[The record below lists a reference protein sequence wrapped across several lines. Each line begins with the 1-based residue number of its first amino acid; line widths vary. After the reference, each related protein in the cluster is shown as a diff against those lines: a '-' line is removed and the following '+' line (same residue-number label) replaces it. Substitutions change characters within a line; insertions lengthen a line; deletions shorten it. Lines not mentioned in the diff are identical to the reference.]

1 MDRKQAIFALISLG
15 LVAALAL
22 SGCSALIRPVV
33 SSGTAPAP
41 VVVVEQGGV
50 ENPDVYVD
58 PAEFTGAL
66 IEAISAREREKL
78 EMWMTAPFL
87 TGTWRADLS
96 DIPPADA
103 LQELYGSE
111 LGAGGPLAP
120 VQGVDLAALLGGKD
134 PLSIP
139 RSEAGVVSAVLVGG
153 WGQAGLDEAV
163 LFIARRP
170 DNSLAW
176 HGWMCINGGLSGGR
190 FESGRAGGVSAY
202 RNDAL
207 GFSLYLPEGYEV
219 SEISDG
225 NISIVAPQVE
235 GAGHPGNAS
244 ISVEPAN
251 GRAAEDLA
259 QQAYA
264 EGKELRGAAADVYIT
279 VLDMGA
285 APAYAVFGLPG
296 QDLHRQLFMVH
307 NDRLY
312 HLWFFPDE
320 PVHSP
325 VSYAQMENLY
335 AMITNTFTFIE

>member
-1 MDRKQAIFALISLG
+1 MYPKQAILALTSLV

-33 SSGTAPAP
+33 RNATAPTP
-41 VVVVEQGGV
+41 VVVIETGGV

-66 IEAISAREREKL
+66 LAAIAAGDREKL
-78 EMWMTAPFL
+78 VAWMTEPFL

-96 DIPPADA
+96 DTPPADA

-111 LGAGGPLAP
+111 LGAGGSLAP
-120 VQGVDLAALLGGKD
+120 VQGVDLPALLGGTD

-139 RSEAGVVSAVLVGG
+139 RAGAGVVAAVLVGG

-163 LFIARRP
+163 LFITRRP

-176 HGWMCINGGLSGGR
+176 HGWMRINGGISGA
-190 FESGRAGGVSAY
+190 RAGGATAY
-202 RNDAL
+202 RNEAL
-207 GFSLYLPEGYEV
+207 GFSVYLPAGYAV
-219 SEISDG
+219 HQPSDRD
-225 NISIVAPQVE
+225 ISITAPQVE
-235 GAGHPGNAS
+235 GAGHPGLAS
-244 ISVEPAN
+244 IQIEPAN
-251 GRAAEDLA
+251 GRKAEDLA
-259 QQAYA
+259 QQTYA
-264 EGKELRGAAADVYIT
+264 EGKELMGDEANIYIT
-279 VLDMGA
+279 AMGIGDTT
-285 APAYAVFGLPG
+285 AYVVFGLPG
-296 QDLHRQLFMVH
+296 QDMHRQLFMVH

-312 HLWFFPDE
+312 HLWFYPDE

-335 AMITNTFTFIE
+335 ALITNTFAFTE